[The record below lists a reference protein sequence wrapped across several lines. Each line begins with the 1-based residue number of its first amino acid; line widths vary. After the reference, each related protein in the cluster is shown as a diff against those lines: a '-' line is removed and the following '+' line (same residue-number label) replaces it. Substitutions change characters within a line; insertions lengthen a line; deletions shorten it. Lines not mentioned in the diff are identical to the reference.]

1 MRKPAAPFRLLLL
14 LFLAIPAHPAFPA
27 GERAI
32 VREVQDGDTV
42 LVRTGGSDLPVR
54 LIGIDAPEKG
64 HPERPPE
71 FLGAEAASRLASL
84 CEGKEVLLVPDRE
97 DRDRYGR
104 LLRYLILPGTPGDGG
119 AVTANLEMVREGLAR
134 VLRRHPFS
142 RRAEFE
148 KAEAEAKRLGRGI
161 WGEAGGAEL
170 AWILGRGALP
180 VEVYPAGG
188 RRFAVVHGGMGRSG
202 VAPSELGRV
211 AERLIRL
218 RAGNSDPDFRAEA
231 RREGFLPAV
240 RAGVPDAP
248 PRTAGRGDGTAP
260 DRPRGAV
267 SWEEAHRHTGEEVVV
282 EGRIVRTHRSR
293 DRLFLNFHP
302 NWRKYVTVVVPAEEL
317 SRFPEDP
324 ERHYGGREVR
334 VTGTVTTYEGRPEIV
349 VRDPSRIRVV
359 R

>member
-1 MRKPAAPFRLLLL
+1 MRKPAAPLPLLLL
-14 LFLAIPAHPAFPA
+14 LFLAVPGPPAFPA
-27 GERAI
+27 GERAT
-32 VREVQDGDTV
+32 VLEVQDGDTV

-71 FLGAEAASRLASL
+71 FLGAEAASRLAAL
-84 CEGKEVLLVPDRE
+84 CDGKEVLLVADRE

-104 LLRYLILPGTPGDGG
+104 LLRYLVLPGPAGGG
-119 AVTANLEMVREGLAR
+119 ADRTANLEMVREGLAR

-148 KAEAEAKRLGRGI
+148 AAEAEAKRLGRGI
-161 WGEAGGAEL
+161 WGDAGGAEL
-170 AWILGRGALP
+170 AWILGRGTLP

-211 AERLIRL
+211 AERLVRL
-218 RAGNSDPDFRAEA
+218 RAGNSDSDFRAAA
-231 RREGFLPAV
+231 RREGFLPAGPALAREPSPREPG
-240 RAGVPDAP
+240 RAGAPVPP
-248 PRTAGRGDGTAP
+248 PGTI
-260 DRPRGAV
+260 
-267 SWEEAHRHTGEEVVV
+267 SWEEAHRHLGEEVLV